1 MATMT
6 APESPAPSPRVGQVP
21 HALSPRQWA
30 QEMLRPGRAV
40 VCDVESTDFDGAI
53 LEIAVIDSATGAVLL
68 DTLVDPGAVPIHPA
82 AAAVHG
88 IDADQLIGAPNWAAV
103 FPKLVAVTAGKVTL
117 AYNAAFDMGR
127 ILHDCHRYGLD
138 PAHLANPSGWGC
150 IMLAR
155 SQAEGVEKSIRL
167 GAAHRARGDAEA
179 ARRVLQDIADGR
191 ISHRPGEPQPTPSGC
206 PDEVRAERVAR

>member
-1 MATMT
+1 MT

-30 QEMLRPGRAV
+30 QQMLRPGRAV

-53 LEIAVIDSATGAVLL
+53 LEIAVIDAATGVVLL

-88 IDADQLIGAPNWAAV
+88 IDADQLVGAPDWAAV
-103 FPKLVAVTAGKVTL
+103 HPELVAVTAGKVTL
-117 AYNAAFDMGR
+117 AYNAEFDMGR

-138 PAHLANPSGWGC
+138 PEHLADPQVWGC

-179 ARRVLQDIADGR
+179 ARRVLQGIADG
-191 ISHRPGEPQPTPSGC
+191 ISHRPVEPQPTPSDRPEGAV
-206 PDEVRAERVAR
+206 ELAQRVAR